1 MDVVIGTP
9 ISRQGSY
16 LIDRFLS
23 NQKEIQRA
31 CPSSALVLA
40 TSELGYVEDLRALVD
55 LSGLRAEVIHYEVAK
70 PDYACSR
77 LWDIACGREA
87 IRRYTL
93 AHTAAKHLLFL
104 DADMIFD
111 PSVVAALQR
120 EIEGHDAVFSGYHL
134 RDHGLGLAGNGCVM
148 LNKRT
153 LEDIDFRC
161 YEFKNGD
168 VIFEDNV
175 LEMDLFR
182 LRRRVR
188 KGFFVPITHH
198 MSPTDSRHIEPQ
210 RLGLARRLTNWPPA
224 RYVLIRASIA
234 LHYNI
239 PWNLKALLSRA
250 EGSCQTVIYRPPA

>member
-1 MDVVIGTP
+1 LDVVIGTP
-9 ISRQGSY
+9 IARRGSY
-16 LIDRFLS
+16 LIDRFLA
-23 NQKEIQRA
+23 NQKDIQLA
-31 CPSSALVLA
+31 CPSSVLVLA
-40 TSELGYVEDLRALVD
+40 TSEPDYVEDLKSLVD
-55 LSGLRAEVIHYEVAK
+55 SSQLRAEVIHYQVAK

-77 LWDIACGREA
+77 LWDISGGREA
-87 IRRYTL
+87 IRTYTL
-93 AHTAAKHLLFL
+93 AHTDARYLLFL

-120 EIEGHDAVFSGYHL
+120 EIQGYDAVFSGYHL

-148 LNKRT
+148 LNRST
-153 LEDIDFRC
+153 LEKLEFRC
-161 YEFKNGD
+161 YEFTNGD

-198 MSPTDSRHIEPQ
+198 TSQTESRHVEPQ
-210 RLGLARRLTNWPPA
+210 PLGLARRMANWPPA
-224 RYVLIRASIA
+224 RYALIRTSIA

-239 PWNLKALLSRA
+239 PWKLKVLLSRLNSA
-250 EGSCQTVIYRPPA
+250 